1 MAVPVDAQLSAARW
15 LVYDAA
21 MVEAVVRWRSL
32 VQQFRPDVPPA
43 DMSLY
48 VRPSLSCAEDIER
61 DLFIDHTACMKFLL
75 VGSRGGGKSTELR
88 AISGLLRKSF
98 TLAEID
104 LDQSGV
110 TASTVSAYDLVYIAA
125 LALLKHLPSSEG
137 ARLFNDLAT
146 SYAGSERRNELGEL
160 AAALEGLA
168 GFTGKLAVAS
178 AASGLLSGAAPVL
191 AGGAG
196 AIEATGTALRLVT
209 GSGVVA
215 ETSPR
220 GREIQKISNE
230 IVAAVR
236 TATSRPICVLI
247 DGLEKINGE
256 SGDRFREVF
265 EQTRL
270 LADARWSAV
279 IAAPPCTLTETNC
292 VDGRGFATKPV
303 WGFGPDDVTHVTDL
317 IRRRFAQ
324 ANVGQADID
333 DDGLAKIARASGGL
347 PRHAV
352 MATRAAILA
361 AARDEAENLTEKHV
375 ESGISTLAD
384 SLGRGLNAVHIEQLA
399 AVMSS
404 GLLPGSHDAAT
415 LFADGRILASAPK
428 PPSRMPVFHVHPL
441 LRQDVSSRLP
451 A

>member
-1 MAVPVDAQLSAARW
+1 
-15 LVYDAA
+15 
-21 MVEAVVRWRSL
+21 MVEAVVRWRAL
-32 VQQFRPDVPPA
+32 LQQFRPEVPPT

-48 VRPSLSCAEDIER
+48 VRPALSCAEEIER
-61 DLFIDHTACMKFLL
+61 DLVLDHTACMKFLL

-88 AISGLLRKSF
+88 AISGLLRKNF

-110 TASTVSAYDLVYIAA
+110 TASTVSAYDLQYIAA
-125 LALLKHLPSSEG
+125 LALLKHLPPSDA
-137 ARLFNDLAT
+137 ARLFNDLAIV
-146 SYAGSERRNELGEL
+146 YAGREHRSELGEL
-160 AAALEGLA
+160 SAALDGLA
-168 GFTGKLAVAS
+168 GFTGTLAGAA
-178 AASGLLSGAAPVL
+178 AASGLMAGAAPVL
-191 AGGAG
+191 TGA
-196 AIEATGTALRLVT
+196 AAATSATGIALRLVT

-220 GREIQKISNE
+220 GRKIQKISNE

-236 TATSRPICVLI
+236 SATSRPICVLI

-279 IAAPPCTLTETNC
+279 IAAPPCTLSETNC
-292 VDGRGFATKPV
+292 VDGRGFSTRPV
-303 WGFGPDDVTHVTDL
+303 WGFGPGDLSHVKDL
-317 IRRRFAQ
+317 IRRRFALAQ
-324 ANVGQADID
+324 VGDMDIND
-333 DDGLAKIARASGGL
+333 LGLTKIAKASGGL

-352 MATRAAILA
+352 MATRGAILA
-361 AARDEAENLTEKHV
+361 AAGDDAENLGEKHV
-375 ESGISTLAD
+375 DAGISALAD
-384 SLGRGLNAVHIEQLA
+384 SLGRGLNAAHIEQLG

-441 LRQDVSSRLP
+441 LRDDVSSRRP